1 MMKPVG
7 AATPDTS
14 VPKPTILVQNCSMNS
29 SASSGDA
36 LVAVRPADVDRAKF
50 PSPVTGCAGLD
61 LIDLL
66 HHVQLAGCAGPA
78 VVGGLLAGLDFVF
91 TQGSVRD
98 EPIRITS

>member
-66 HHVQLAGCAGPA
+66 HHVQLAAAFRGCDEDWHRRVAAGI
-78 VVGGLLAGLDFVF
+78 
-91 TQGSVRD
+91 QGERTCRVDDR
-98 EPIRITS
+98 RY